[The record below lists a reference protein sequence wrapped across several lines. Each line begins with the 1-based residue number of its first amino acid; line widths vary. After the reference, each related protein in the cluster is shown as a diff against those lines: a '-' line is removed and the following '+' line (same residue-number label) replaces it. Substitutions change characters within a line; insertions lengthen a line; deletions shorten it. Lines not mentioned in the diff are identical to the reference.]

1 MQMLI
6 DKQQKSKDKIIKPD
20 FSTKTGREFL
30 AFYLQ
35 TKFKQ
40 ILQYDKKNE
49 RPIFQEINPNFISK
63 FSRRLI
69 ENPNKKFLIGVTG
82 ESASG
87 KTTIC
92 KQIKATSNEL
102 NFPLEFLSIDNYF
115 NDISDLIKKYGTFDA
130 LRDNG
135 YDVDS
140 PESFQLDLLKE
151 DLTALSNG
159 IDILAPEYL
168 INGTGISVPKS
179 IPISA
184 KKFILVEGMAAM
196 YKDVKDLLDVK
207 IYVDTDPKIQKQWF
221 MDRAAKRNQDEA
233 NALKHWEYVGAAA
246 DKYIRP
252 SKQDADIIINGAS
265 SLQYF
270 SQIIEFIHTATNCFV
285 S

>member
-6 DKQQKSKDKIIKPD
+6 DKQENSKDKIIKPD

-40 ILQYDKKNE
+40 IIQYDKKNVD
-49 RPIFQEINPNFISK
+49 PIFKEINPNFISK

-69 ENPNKKFLIGVTG
+69 ENPQKKFLIGVSG

-92 KQIKATSNEL
+92 KQIKKTSVDL

-115 NDISDLIKKYGTFDA
+115 NDISELIDRYGSFDA

-151 DLTALSNG
+151 DLIKLSNG
-159 IDILAPEYL
+159 ENIKAPEYL
-168 INGTGISVPKS
+168 INGTGVSVPNS
-179 IPISA
+179 IPISSE
-184 KKFILVEGMAAM
+184 KFILVEGMAAM
-196 YKDVKDLLDVK
+196 YKDIRDLFDVK
-207 IYVDTDPKIQKQWF
+207 IYIDIDPKIQRRWF
-221 MDRAAKRNQDEA
+221 MERAAKRNQDPQ
-233 NALKHWEYVGAAA
+233 NAQKHWEYVGAAA

-252 SKQDADIIINGAS
+252 AKPEADIIINGAS
-265 SLQYF
+265 SLEYF
-270 SQIIEFIHTATNCFV
+270 SQIIEFIHTATNCFI

>member
-1 MQMLI
+1 MLI
-6 DKQQKSKDKIIKPD
+6 DKQQNSKDKIIKPD

-40 ILQYDKKNE
+40 ILQYDKKTE
-49 RPIFQEINPNFISK
+49 KPIFKEINPNFISK

-69 ENPNKKFLIGVTG
+69 ENPQKKFLIGVTG

-92 KQIKATSNEL
+92 KQIKKTSSEL
-102 NFPLEFLSIDNYF
+102 QFPLEFLSIDNYF
-115 NDISDLIKKYGTFDA
+115 NDISDLIKKYGSFDA

-151 DLTALSNG
+151 DLTKLSNG
-159 IDILAPEYL
+159 ESIRAPEYL
-168 INGTGISVPKS
+168 INGTGISVPNS
-179 IPISA
+179 IPISSE
-184 KKFILVEGMAAM
+184 KFILVEGMAAM
-196 YKDVKDLLDVK
+196 YKDIRDLFDVK
-207 IYVDTDPKIQKQWF
+207 IYIDIDPKIQKKWF
-221 MDRAAKRNQDEA
+221 MARAEKRNQDAA
-233 NALKHWEYVGAAA
+233 NAEKHWNYVCAAA
-246 DKYIRP
+246 EKYIRP
-252 SKQDADIIINGAS
+252 SMHDADIIINGAS
-265 SLQYF
+265 SLDYF
-270 SQIIEFIHTATNCFV
+270 SQIIEFIHSATNCFI

>member
-6 DKQQKSKDKIIKPD
+6 DKQQNSKDKIVKPD

-40 ILQYDKKNE
+40 IIQYDKKTE
-49 RPIFQEINPNFISK
+49 RPIFKEVNPNFISK

-69 ENPNKKFLIGVTG
+69 ENPQKKFLIGVTG

-92 KQIKATSNEL
+92 KQVKKTSCDL

-115 NDISDLIKKYGTFDA
+115 NDISDLIKKYGDFDS

-140 PESFQLDLLKE
+140 PDSFQLDLLKE
-151 DLTALSNG
+151 DLIKLSQG
-159 IDILAPEYL
+159 EDIMAPQYL

-179 IPISA
+179 IPISSE
-184 KKFILVEGMAAM
+184 KFVLVEGMAAM
-196 YKDVKDLLDVK
+196 YKDLKDIFDVRV
-207 IYVDTDPKIQKQWF
+207 YVDIEPKTQKKWF
-221 MDRAAKRNQDEA
+221 MERAAKRNQSEE
-233 NALKHWEYVGAAA
+233 NALKHFDYVNDAAE
-246 DKYIRP
+246 KYIRP
-252 SKQDADIIINGAS
+252 SKNDADIVINGAS
-265 SLQYF
+265 SLEYF
-270 SQIIEFIHTATNCFV
+270 SQIIEFIHTATNCFI

>member
-6 DKQQKSKDKIIKPD
+6 DRELNTKDKIIKPD

-40 ILQYDKKNE
+40 ILSHDKKTE
-49 RPIFQEINPNFISK
+49 KPIFKEINPNFISK

-69 ENPNKKFLIGVTG
+69 ENPHKKFLIGVSG

-92 KQIKATSNEL
+92 KQIKKTSNEL

-115 NDISDLIKKYGTFDA
+115 NDISDLIKKYGNFDA

-151 DLTALSNG
+151 DLTKLANG
-159 IDILAPEYL
+159 QDIMAPEYL

-179 IPISA
+179 IPIQS

-196 YKDVKDLLDVK
+196 YKDVKDLFDVK
-207 IYVDTDPKIQKQWF
+207 IYIDIDPKIQKKWF
-221 MDRAAKRNQDEA
+221 MERASKRNQSEE
-233 NALKHWEYVGAAA
+233 NALKHWDYIGAAA
-246 DKYIRP
+246 EKYIRP
-252 SKQDADIIINGAS
+252 SKHEADIIVNGAS
-265 SLQYF
+265 SLEYF
-270 SQIIEFIHTATNCFV
+270 SQIIEFIHSATNCFI

>member
-6 DKQQKSKDKIIKPD
+6 DKEQNSKDKIVKPD

-40 ILQYDKKNE
+40 ILQYDKKTQT
-49 RPIFQEINPNFISK
+49 PIFKEINPNFISK

-69 ENPNKKFLIGVTG
+69 ENPHKKFLIGVSG

-92 KQIKATSNEL
+92 KQIKKTSNDL
-102 NFPLEFLSIDNYF
+102 KFPLEYLSIDNYF

-140 PESFQLDLLKE
+140 PESFQLELLKE
-151 DLTALSNG
+151 DLTKLSNG
-159 IDILAPEYL
+159 KDIKAPEYL
-168 INGTGISVPKS
+168 INGTGISVPNS
-179 IPISA
+179 IPIKSE
-184 KKFILVEGMAAM
+184 KFILVEGMAAM
-196 YKDVKDLLDVK
+196 YKDIKDLFDVK
-207 IYVDTDPKIQKQWF
+207 IYIDIDPKIQKKWF
-221 MDRAAKRNQDEA
+221 MERAAKRNQDQE
-233 NALKHWEYVGAAA
+233 NALKHWKYVGDAAE
-246 DKYIRP
+246 KYIRP
-252 SKQDADIIINGAS
+252 AKGDAYIIINCSS
-265 SLQYF
+265 SLGYF
-270 SQIIEFIHTATNCFV
+270 SQIIEFIHAATNCFI